1 MARTLGIGVLAGAI
15 SGLVVGGLGGR
26 LFMFVLAELNPE
38 DSGVRTDDGV
48 PIGQF
53 TLSGTLNL
61 LVITTVIGVIG
72 GLVFLALRGL
82 RFGPRWFRVLS
93 MPVGAT
99 IVVGSML
106 VHSDGVDFTLLQPVE
121 LGVAMTLAVP
131 FLYTLLVACLADR
144 WLGDERRRLAGLP
157 TSCRGSR
164 ERRSPCSPCSPSST
178 WCRRS
183 TRSSTRSSSTERSP
197 TAVARPRL
205 ADRAAVGR
213 AVHERLA
220 PDRRCRSDGTASP
233 PARTR
238 RATARSSRSRR

>member
-1 MARTLGIGVLAGAI
+1 MLRSIKRLGIGVLAGAI

-53 TLSGTLNL
+53 TLDGTLNL
-61 LVITTVIGVIG
+61 LVITTVIGAIG
-72 GLVFLALRGL
+72 GLFFLALRGL
-82 RFGPRWFRVLS
+82 RFGPGWFRILS

-131 FLYTLLVACLADR
+131 FLYTLLLAWLADR
-144 WLGDERRRLAGLP
+144 WLGDERRVWQAAPTIVPGLARVAL
-157 TSCRGSR
+157 TVLVVLTLTDLM
-164 ERRSPCSPCSPSST
+164 ST
-178 WCRRS
+178 ID
-183 TRSSTRSSSTERSP
+183 EILNP
-197 TAVARPRL
+197 FQF
-205 ADRAAVGR
+205 D
-213 AVHERLA
+213 
-220 PDRRCRSDGTASP
+220 
-233 PARTR
+233 
-238 RATARSSRSRR
+238 

>member
-1 MARTLGIGVLAGAI
+1 MEVARRLGIGVLAGAV
-15 SGLVVGGLGGR
+15 GGFVVGGLGGR

-82 RFGPRWFRVLS
+82 RFGPPWFRVLS

-99 IVVGSML
+99 MVVGSML
-106 VHSDGVDFTLLQPVE
+106 VHSDGVDFTLLQPVG

-131 FLYTLLVACLADR
+131 FLYTLLVAFLADR
-144 WLGDERRRLAGLP
+144 WIGDEGGRWRVPGTIA
-157 TSCRGSR
+157 
-164 ERRSPCSPCSPSST
+164 
-178 WCRRS
+178 W
-183 TRSSTRSSSTERSP
+183 
-197 TAVARPRL
+197 TA
-205 ADRAAVGR
+205 RAAFTVL
-213 AVHERLA
+213 AVVAFVSLMSTIDEILR
-220 PDRRCRSDGTASP
+220 PFQFD
-233 PARTR
+233 
-238 RATARSSRSRR
+238 

>member
-1 MARTLGIGVLAGAI
+1 MVEGTISVRSAARTLGIGILAGAV
-15 SGLVVGGLGGR
+15 SGFVVGGLGGR

-38 DSGVRTDDGV
+38 ESGVLTDDGV

-53 TLSGTLNL
+53 TFSGTLNL

-106 VHSDGVDFTLLQPVE
+106 VHSDGVDFTLLQPVG

-131 FLYTLLVACLADR
+131 FLYTLLVAFLADQ
-144 WLGDERRRLAGLP
+144 WIGDDGGGRKVPA
-157 TSCRGSR
+157 
-164 ERRSPCSPCSPSST
+164 
-178 WCRRS
+178 
-183 TRSSTRSSSTERSP
+183 
-197 TAVARPRL
+197 AVAWV
-205 ADRAAVGR
+205 ARAAFTVL
-213 AVHERLA
+213 AVVALVSLVSTIDEILN
-220 PDRRCRSDGTASP
+220 PFTFN
-233 PARTR
+233 
-238 RATARSSRSRR
+238 